1 MLKMRKG
8 FTLIELLIVVV
19 IIGIL
24 AAIAI
29 PKFANTKQKAY
40 ITAMKSDLR
49 NLVTAEEAY
58 FADSSQYTATVAIL
72 KFQSTNQV
80 SSPAITAGTGN
91 WYATV
96 THTQIASPFKC
107 GVGINTTNPVVRAR
121 PKASR
126 PASKVLRFKRSRM
139 SVGRQPGGAK
149 APPGCFLGYA

>member
-1 MLKMRKG
+1 MRQTRRG

-58 FADSSQYTATVAIL
+58 FSDSSKYTATVGDL
-72 KFQSTNQV
+72 KYQSTTGVN
-80 SSPAITAGTGN
+80 SPTITAPANTGS

-96 THTQIASPFKC
+96 THTQLSGTTC
-107 GVGINTTNPVVRAR
+107 GVSVNTTNPLVA
-121 PKASR
+121 
-126 PASKVLRFKRSRM
+126 
-139 SVGRQPGGAK
+139 GATEG
-149 APPGCFLGYA
+149 APVCQ

>member
-1 MLKMRKG
+1 MRNMRKG

-58 FADSSQYTATVAIL
+58 FADSSKYTGVVTDL
-72 KFQSTNQV
+72 KFQSTNSV
-80 SSPAITAGTGN
+80 STPAITAGTGN

-96 THTQIASPFKC
+96 SHSQIASPFKC
-107 GVGINTTNPVVRAR
+107 GVGINTTNPVVA
-121 PKASR
+121 
-126 PASKVLRFKRSRM
+126 
-139 SVGRQPGGAK
+139 GA
-149 APPGCFLGYA
+149 AEGEPICQ